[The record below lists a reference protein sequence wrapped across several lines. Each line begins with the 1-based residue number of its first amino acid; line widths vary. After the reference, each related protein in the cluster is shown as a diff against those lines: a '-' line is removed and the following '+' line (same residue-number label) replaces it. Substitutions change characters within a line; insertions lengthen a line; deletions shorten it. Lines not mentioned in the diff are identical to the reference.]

1 MKFVQAIWPFISNAW
16 LVAAPLVIVI
26 VIIGVFAFIGI
37 VQAIIERVFGN
48 ETAENF
54 VANTMVLLWMALE
67 LALLGLVLYGLFCL
81 ARWFLRKKAP

>member
-1 MKFVQAIWPFISNAW
+1 MKFVQAIWSFISNAW
-16 LVAAPLVIVI
+16 LVAAPLVI